1 MTRTTGLVSALALVS
16 LLGGCAE
23 KGFDLDLR
31 GKIGGTVDT
40 SEAALKAAQKRQK
53 PDARGVISYP
63 TYKVAIA
70 RRGDSVATLAQRI
83 GVSPTE
89 LASFNSLKVNDQ
101 LNGGQVLAL
110 PKDSY
115 QGGSTSSAIQP
126 AEEVSVASLAGQ
138 AIDAAPQTPA
148 NAITKTPGGVE
159 PIRHKVERGET
170 AFTIARSYDVSPRAL
185 AEWNGLDKNFAVKEG
200 QYLLIP
206 AVQNTAAAT
215 APKVSDPGAGSAT
228 PRPPSAKRPLPAPVA
243 PAVSAAAAAKPAKPV
258 ADIGQKQSTS
268 NARMIMPVDGS
279 IIREFAKG
287 KNEGIDISAAAGTPV
302 KAAASGKVAS
312 ISATAEGV
320 KFLLVR
326 HPGDLITVYTHVDDI
341 SVKKGDAVSRGQ
353 SIARVKSGSPSFLHF
368 EVRKGFEST
377 DPMPYLR

>member
-16 LLGGCAE
+16 LLGACTE
-23 KGFDLDLR
+23 QGFDLDLR
-31 GKIGGTVDT
+31 GKIGGAVDT
-40 SEAALKAAQKRQK
+40 SEAALKASQKRQK

-83 GVSPTE
+83 GVSPAE
-89 LASFNSLKVNDQ
+89 LASFNSLQVNDP
-101 LNGGQVLAL
+101 LNRGQVLAL
-110 PKDSY
+110 PKGSY
-115 QGGSTSSAIQP
+115 QPGATASAIQP
-126 AEEVSVASLAGQ
+126 AEDVSVATLAGQ

-148 NAITKTPGGVE
+148 STITKAPGGVE

-170 AFTIARSYDVSPRAL
+170 AFTIARSYDVSPRVL
-185 AEWNGLDKNFAVKEG
+185 AEWNGLDKSFSVKEG

-206 AVQNTAAAT
+206 AVQNAAA
-215 APKVSDPGAGSAT
+215 APAPSVSDPGAGSAT
-228 PRPPSAKRPLPAPVA
+228 PRPPSAKRPLPAPLA
-243 PAVSAAAAAKPAKPV
+243 PAVSAAVAKPAKPV

>member
-1 MTRTTGLVSALALVS
+1 
-16 LLGGCAE
+16 
-23 KGFDLDLR
+23 
-31 GKIGGTVDT
+31 
-40 SEAALKAAQKRQK
+40 
-53 PDARGVISYP
+53 
-63 TYKVAIA
+63 
-70 RRGDSVATLAQRI
+70 
-83 GVSPTE
+83 
-89 LASFNSLKVNDQ
+89 
-101 LNGGQVLAL
+101 
-110 PKDSY
+110 
-115 QGGSTSSAIQP
+115 
-126 AEEVSVASLAGQ
+126 
-138 AIDAAPQTPA
+138 
-148 NAITKTPGGVE
+148 
-159 PIRHKVERGET
+159 
-170 AFTIARSYDVSPRAL
+170 L